1 MAGFAK
7 VSTGIL
13 DSSLWLGSEE
23 LRLVLLTSLLMAQ
36 PVEFTEPVREIA
48 FDSLEWTGY
57 EVPAGWY
64 GWVDAAAPAIVAR
77 ANVNH
82 EKGTEALRQLT
93 LPESASR
100 SAEFDGRRMV
110 RVNGGFLI
118 LNFMRFRD
126 HDATAKDRM
135 KRLRQRAK
143 EKRAAKKA
151 AAGKR
156 AADPLRERSRNV
168 TSRDRNVTATE
179 DRGQRTESMISPS
192 EKSAGVS
199 GSKRAARPE
208 NVEQLAAYF
217 VEAKLTGDP
226 QEWWDHYTANG
237 WHVGRNQMR
246 DWRATAR
253 NWSRRQPLWKKPSNQ
268 PTLLPEID
276 REENERRRRAALGV

>member
-48 FDSLEWTGY
+48 FDSLEMTGY
-57 EVPAGWY
+57 EVPPGWY

-82 EKGTEALRQLT
+82 ERGTEALRQLT

-143 EKRAAKKA
+143 AKRAARKA
-151 AAGKR
+151 AAERR

-179 DRGQRTESMISPS
+179 DRGQRTAFMVSPT
-192 EKSAGVS
+192 EKPVRAPSGV
-199 GSKRAARPE
+199 KARPGSAAD
-208 NVEQLAAYF
+208 VAAYF
-217 VEAKLTGDP
+217 AEAKLNGDAG
-226 QEWWDHYTANG
+226 EWWDHYEANG
-237 WHVGRNQMR
+237 WVVGKTPMK
-246 DWRATAR
+246 DWKAACR
-253 NWSRRQPLWKKPSNQ
+253 NWSRRQKDWVRPGKQ